1 MALRADENPRD
12 IANTI
17 PEVIHDL
24 LKDVHTAIQGT
35 IVTYDP
41 ATRRA
46 RVRPSLRRRDES
58 GAVVDRPEIDQV
70 PVSWP
75 GGDGTTAHA
84 TLQEGDQVYLIY
96 SMRGYRAWLE
106 KHEPAVQ
113 DLEGFLS
120 GAHPVAVPWF
130 GTSDPLTAPRGG
142 FARGLTLQ
150 TDDGV
155 LAARLDKDAGTVEL
169 LNGDQV
175 RTRLFADRTVHEV
188 GSDSVVTQT
197 ASSITHRI
205 GSNTTITQTAGAIT
219 FVVGGVTVATFTAGG
234 SAFTG
239 PAHTH
244 RGTNVGD
251 THKHPYTAP
260 LHSAG
265 AADTGNPK

>member
-169 LNGDQV
+169 INGDQV
-175 RTRLFADRTVHEV
+175 RV
-188 GSDSVVTQT
+188 Q
-197 ASSITHRI
+197 ASA
-205 GSNTTITQTAGAIT
+205 TTIRAEVSASTYVTIVDGTIT
-219 FVVGGVTVATFTAGG
+219 FTVGGVTALTMTAALANFG
-234 SAFTG
+234 TG
-239 PAHTH
+239 HVQH
-244 RGTNVGD
+244 SGISIDG
-251 THKHPYTAP
+251 HHQHPYTAP

-265 AADTGNPK
+265 SANTGTPTE